1 MTTMKI
7 GELELQLN
15 RKSIKNLHINV
26 LPPDGKVRVSAPERM
41 TKNAIRAAI
50 VSKLP
55 WIKKQQKDFA
65 EQPRQSERQ
74 MVSGESHFLWGKR
87 YRLVVKEQVGKSEIE
102 PKGNHRMYLS
112 VPPGTIKEKRT
123 QVITEF
129 YRAEIKDQVRSLMPA
144 WEKKIGVKSRDWGIK
159 KMKTKWGSCN
169 IAEKRIWLNLELAKK
184 PIECM
189 EYILV
194 HELVHL
200 LERHHN
206 ERFKNYMDKFMPN
219 WRERRDLLNSL
230 PLAHEEWDY

>member
-1 MTTMKI
+1 MTNMKI

-55 WIKKQQKDFA
+55 WIKKQQRDFE

-87 YRLVVKEQVGKSEIE
+87 YRLVVKEQVGRSEIE

-112 VPPGTIKEKRT
+112 VPPGTTKEKRT
-123 QVITEF
+123 QVLTEF
-129 YRAEIKDQVRSLMPA
+129 YRVEIKDQVRSLMPA

-159 KMKTKWGSCN
+159 KMKTKWGRCN